1 MALALEDIQKEF
13 KAAEAAIATILSK
26 IEHDGIKF
34 KDLTVNHVIV
44 GDKLEYKVSIT
55 ADISGF
61 EVKA

>member
-1 MALALEDIQKEF
+1 MALQLEDVKKEF
-13 KAAEAAIATILSK
+13 QAVQDAIAKSISS

-34 KDLTVNHVIV
+34 KDLEVKHVIV
-44 GDKLEYKVSIT
+44 ADKVEYKVSIT